1 MTLSPALPQ
10 EHLFEA
16 LQESA
21 QPGQYARQYLE
32 QGQERLNQAFE
43 DTDITELVR
52 ARAELVDQVMVAAW
66 SLFGLADRD
75 DLSLVAVGGYGR
87 AELHP
92 CSDVDVL
99 VLMAEAPD
107 QSLRDSLERFVAFLW
122 DMGLEI
128 GHAVRTLDECVELA
142 REDITVA
149 TNIMEARAPW
159 AVTTAFANSWKN
171 APVRNICGTPR
182 RSLRPNGRNRW
193 PATSASMTPNTTW
206 NRI

>member
-149 TNIMEARAPW
+149 TNIMEAR
-159 AVTTAFANSWKN
+159 TLGGND
-171 APVRNICGTPR
+171 
-182 RSLRPNGRNRW
+182 SLREQLEERTGPEHMWDSAAFFAANGRNRL
-193 PATSASMTPNTTW
+193 PDTSASMTPNTTW